1 MQRVGVLARTEW
13 ADDQGMVPAQWRDL
27 HVAEPSSGY
36 ARLYRAVIF
45 DAMQGVGRYLRAQR
59 RGLLSDKR
67 QQERRELAAW
77 LSARGVAAYGY
88 KVPFQL
94 AMAYGFPGLD
104 VDAMRTALLV
114 ALQVIPNQPTYR
126 LAFDDRVLRRHYVRR
141 PQRVMPEEAA

>member
-67 QQERRELAAW
+67 RQERRELAAW
-77 LSARGVAAYGY
+77 LSARGVA
-88 KVPFQL
+88 
-94 AMAYGFPGLD
+94 AYGFPGLD

-114 ALQVIPNQPTYR
+114 ALQVIPNQPSYR
-126 LAFDDRVLRRHYVRR
+126 LTFDARVLRRHYVRR
-141 PQRVMPEEAA
+141 PQRVVPEEAA